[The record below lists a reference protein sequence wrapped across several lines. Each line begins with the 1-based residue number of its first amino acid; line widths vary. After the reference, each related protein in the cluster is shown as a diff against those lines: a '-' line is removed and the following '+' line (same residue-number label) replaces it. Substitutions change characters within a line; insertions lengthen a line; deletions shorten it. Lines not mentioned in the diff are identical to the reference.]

1 MSISTTLPGKVGY
14 KNKTTMSR
22 KIRYIAPVESISGNL
37 SGSQDLLY
45 PTNVK
50 AWNSQ
55 GDGFAQNY
63 TTRYIGVRR
72 NSDGK
77 LYFAVKQRTK
87 ATLTTTTRTAMAIFG
102 GAASCTSW
110 IMHDAEHL
118 AQLNVLWRTVVA
130 RGNRITFHK
139 FIYTQVYPALA
150 DKASTIQISDSSTGG
165 VQYKNP
171 WVEGGTG
178 TTIGIS
184 ADIITKFAP
193 YLGA

>member
-1 MSISTTLPGKVGY
+1 MA
-14 KNKTTMSR
+14 R

-45 PTNVK
+45 PNNVK
-50 AWNSQ
+50 AWQS
-55 GDGFAQNY
+55 GSAQPSASNY
-63 TTRYIGVRR
+63 VTRYIGVRR
-72 NSDGK
+72 NRDGA
-77 LYFAVKQRTK
+77 LYFAVKSKTTIVLTK
-87 ATLTTTTRTAMAIFG
+87 TTRTAMAAFG

-110 IMHDAEHL
+110 IMHDAENL
-118 AQLNVLWRTVVA
+118 PQLQTMWRIVVN

-139 FIYTQVYPALA
+139 FIYTQVYPALTE
-150 DKASTIQISDSSTGG
+150 KASTIQISDSSTGA

-178 TTIGIS
+178 TVIDIS
-184 ADIITKFAP
+184 EDIITKFSP

>member
-1 MSISTTLPGKVGY
+1 MA
-14 KNKTTMSR
+14 R

-37 SGSQDLLY
+37 SGSQELLY

-55 GDGFAQNY
+55 YGNAYAQNY
-63 TTRYIGVRR
+63 TTRYIGARR

-87 ATLTTTTRTAMAIFG
+87 AVLSTTTRTAMALFG

-110 IMHDAEHL
+110 IMHDAEHI
-118 AQLNVLWRTVVA
+118 AQLNALWRTVVA

-139 FIYTQVYPALA
+139 FIYTQVYPALT

-178 TTIGIS
+178 TAIGIP

>member
-1 MSISTTLPGKVGY
+1 MA
-14 KNKTTMSR
+14 R

-45 PTNVK
+45 PNNVK
-50 AWNSQ
+50 AWKSSQ
-55 GDGFAQNY
+55 ANAYAQNY
-63 TTRYIGVRR
+63 TTRYVGVHR
-72 NSDGK
+72 NRDGA

-87 ATLTTTTRTAMAIFG
+87 VVLSNTTRTAMAAFG

-118 AQLNVLWRTVVA
+118 PQLQSMWRTVVG

-139 FIYTQVYPALA
+139 FIYTQVYPALSE
-150 DKASTIQISDSSTGG
+150 KASTIQISDSSTGG

-178 TTIGIS
+178 TAIAIS
-184 ADIITKFAP
+184 EDIITKFSA
-193 YLGA
+193 YLA